1 MAAPGI
7 DGRLVDDRGAGWLI
21 APGPDPAA
29 PRGMRQAR

>member
-7 DGRLVDDRGAGWLI
+7 DGRLVDDHGAGWLI
-21 APGPDPAA
+21 ADPAA